1 MENQVASMKTV
12 WVVGDN
18 MISPLGE
25 TTVANYQNVRAG
37 NSGITKIELTESPFY
52 ASYIANLQATTTN
65 TRFEN
70 LVLQAA
76 QPIVKQTTLPPDK
89 TLFILSTTKGNIE
102 LLKSEPNIGLH
113 PRLALHA
120 IASHV
125 AQQLG
130 LKNSLVVSN
139 ACISGVLALII
150 AKRLLQNGEYDRAL
164 VVGADVL
171 SPFIVSGFQCLQAMS
186 SEPCKPFD
194 KDRSGINLGEG
205 AGALLL
211 TTTPESFQTSYK
223 IKLTGFGLSNDANH
237 ISGPSRTG
245 EELASA
251 IAQAFTQAFTQAKL
265 TAKQVDVISGHGTA
279 TLFNDEMEAKALTL
293 AGLNQTPLTG
303 LKGYFGHTLGAAG
316 VIETIMAMQGMLQ
329 NETVDTKGYT
339 AHGVSV
345 PLNITQGVKSQSQK
359 RILKTASGFGGCNA
373 ALILEQE

>member
-1 MENQVASMKTV
+1 MKTV
-12 WVVGDN
+12 WVVGDS

-25 TTVANYQNVRAG
+25 TTAANYQNVRAG
-37 NSGITKIELTESPFY
+37 KSGITKVELTELPFY
-52 ASYIANLQATTTN
+52 ASTIANLQATTTN

-76 QPIVKQTTLPPDK
+76 QPIVIQTTLPPDK

-102 LLKSEPNIGLH
+102 LLKSEPIIGLH

-120 IASHV
+120 AASHV

-139 ACISGVLALII
+139 ACISGVLALIT
-150 AKRLLQNGEYDRAL
+150 AKRLLQNGEYDHAL

-205 AGALLL
+205 AAALLL
-211 TTTPESFQTSYK
+211 TTTPESFPTSHK

-251 IAQAFTQAFTQAKL
+251 IAQAFTQAKL
-265 TAKQVDVISGHGTA
+265 TTEQIDVISGHGTA

>member
-1 MENQVASMKTV
+1 MASMKTV

-18 MISPLGE
+18 MISPVGE
-25 TTVANYQNVRAG
+25 TTTANYQSIRAG
-37 NSGITKIELTESPFY
+37 KSGITKIELTDSPFY
-52 ASYIANLQATTTN
+52 ASAIANLQATTTN

-70 LVLQAA
+70 LVLQTA
-76 QPIVKQTTLPPDK
+76 QPMVKQTTLPPDK

-102 LLKSEPNIGLH
+102 LLKTEPTH

-120 IASHV
+120 TASHL

-130 LKNSLVVSN
+130 LKKSLVVSN
-139 ACISGVLALII
+139 ACISGVLALIT
-150 AKRLLQNGEYDRAL
+150 AKRFLQNGEYDHAL

-205 AGALLL
+205 AGALLV
-211 TTTPESFQTSYK
+211 TTQPESFSTTQK

-245 EELASA
+245 QELAHA
-251 IAQAFTQAFTQAKL
+251 IAQALMHAQL
-265 TAKQVDVISGHGTA
+265 NSEQVDVVSGHGTA
-279 TLFNDEMEAKALTL
+279 TLFNDEMEAKALIL
-293 AGLNQTPLTG
+293 AGLNQTALTG

-316 VIETIMAMQGMLQ
+316 VIEIIMAMQGMLQ
-329 NETVDTKGYT
+329 NETIDTKGYT
-339 AHGVSV
+339 DHGVSI

>member
-1 MENQVASMKTV
+1 MENQVASMKTM

-18 MISPLGE
+18 IISPLGE
-25 TTVANYQNVRAG
+25 TTAANYQNVRAG

-52 ASYIANLQATTTN
+52 ASTITNLQATITN

-102 LLKSEPNIGLH
+102 LLKSEPSIGLH

-120 IASHV
+120 AASHV

-130 LKNSLVVSN
+130 FKNSLVVSN
-139 ACISGVLALII
+139 ACISGVLALIT
-150 AKRLLQNGEYDRAL
+150 AKRLLQNGEYDHAL

-186 SEPCKPFD
+186 TEPCKPFD

-211 TTTPESFQTSYK
+211 TTVPESFQTSHK

-251 IAQAFTQAFTQAKL
+251 IAQAFTQAKL
-265 TAKQVDVISGHGTA
+265 TTEQVDVISGHGTA

-293 AGLNQTPLTG
+293 VGLNQTPLTG

-316 VIETIMAMQGMLQ
+316 VIETIMAMQGMLK

-345 PLNITQGVKSQSQK
+345 PLNITRGVKIQSQK

-373 ALILEQE
+373 ALILEHE